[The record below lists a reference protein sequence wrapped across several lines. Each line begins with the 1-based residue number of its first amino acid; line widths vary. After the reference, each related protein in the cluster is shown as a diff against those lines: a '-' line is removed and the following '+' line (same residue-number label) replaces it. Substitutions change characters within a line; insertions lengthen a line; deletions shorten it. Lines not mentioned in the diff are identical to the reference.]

1 MSSTLR
7 PEDDTQEL
15 WQLTGRMDALRDWLK
30 QRRTT
35 SLSTVY
41 IDDVAGIMGF
51 ELEDKKYE
59 V

>member
-51 ELEDKKYE
+51 DLEDKKHE